1 MKRKWTV
8 WIAVLVAVLLI
19 VGAYFAGTK
28 TAQKQ
33 NDGEWN
39 LSFMRDYKAYMNQIS
54 ASGRTY
60 QPEGNSTYGIWLP
73 DNFPDAYFDHLV
85 INAGGER
92 ADDGTTVNLLEGIKP
107 ESGKWFFIENLNDY
121 SYATITFRL
130 VSDDGVVIMERV
142 EDLLRYTDPVP
153 NT

>member
-1 MKRKWTV
+1 
-8 WIAVLVAVLLI
+8 
-19 VGAYFAGTK
+19 
-28 TAQKQ
+28 
-33 NDGEWN
+33 
-39 LSFMRDYKAYMNQIS
+39 MRDYRDYMNQIS
-54 ASGRTY
+54 ATGRTY
-60 QPEGNSTYGIWLP
+60 QPEGNSTYGICLP

-92 ADDGTTVNLLEGIKP
+92 AEDGKTVNLMEGIKP

-121 SYATITFRL
+121 SYATVTFRL

-153 NT
+153 AS